1 MIHNV
6 HFTER
11 SYNSF
16 IDHQDKLHQNVCRR
30 RTLVAI
36 GTHDLSKIDASK
48 ITYTGEKPEDIK
60 FVALNQTQKTNGREL
75 FEILREDKKLSE
87 YLHIIEDSPV
97 WPVMRDGR
105 GEVLSLPPV
114 INSEYSKID
123 LNTTDIFIDTTATD
137 LQKAYVALNAVING
151 ICMHSSTPL
160 EVEAVKVHYT
170 DTSKT
175 PLLKSDTDVVPHL
188 EPTTHEVSMK
198 YINSIIGVELTP
210 EQAQQYLYK
219 MSVPSVLSE
228 DKSKLICQVPF

>member
-1 MIHNV
+1 
-6 HFTER
+6 
-11 SYNSF
+11 
-16 IDHQDKLHQNVCRR
+16 
-30 RTLVAI
+30 
-36 GTHDLSKIDASK
+36 
-48 ITYTGEKPEDIK
+48 
-60 FVALNQTQKTNGREL
+60 
-75 FEILREDKKLSE
+75 
-87 YLHIIEDSPV
+87 
-97 WPVMRDGR
+97 MRDGR

-151 ICMHSSTPL
+151 ISMHSSTPL

-170 DTSKT
+170 DTSRT

-188 EPTTHEVSMK
+188 ESTTHEVSMK

-210 EQAQQYLYK
+210 EQARQYLYK
-219 MSVPSVLSE
+219 MSVSSVLSE